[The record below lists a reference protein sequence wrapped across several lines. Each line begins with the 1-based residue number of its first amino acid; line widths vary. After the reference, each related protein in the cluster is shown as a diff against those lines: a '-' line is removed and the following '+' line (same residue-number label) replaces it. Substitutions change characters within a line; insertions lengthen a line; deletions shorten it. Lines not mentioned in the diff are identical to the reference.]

1 MSDAWRQWEGEV
13 VEGRF
18 RLREFLGA
26 SDHSAVFLAECGQ
39 PAEKVA
45 LKFLEAN
52 PATVRL
58 QLLRWERAS
67 KLSHPHLI
75 RVFQA
80 GICQLGSVN
89 MLYVVSELA
98 DDNLAQILP
107 NRPLTSSEVQHL
119 LRSVLEVLSYLHAQS
134 LALARLK
141 PRNIMAV
148 KEALK
153 ISSDGI
159 CTIGEM
165 PIGMVQLGVYDPP
178 ELLTSGFSPAGDMWS
193 LGITL
198 TEALTQKPSA
208 GEGIRQGDPVL
219 PETVPGPY
227 QEIARQCLRLDPQ
240 RRWTVADIAARLL
253 PAPPPEKRHVARYVL
268 LGAVALASLTVWFVR
283 PKLLTYR
290 PAILLPAQRDRGAR
304 EDRQRETP
312 VTASAAKLPAGTAN
326 SKPPSAP
333 ARPAEA
339 ATGSALPPGVA
350 LPGSR
355 PALQE
360 PGAVREQVMPHVPA
374 KSRETIEGKVR
385 VAVAVSVDTSGSVT
399 RATLD
404 STGPSRYFA
413 NLALAASEK
422 WTFTP
427 PRAAGEAVPSEWL
440 LRYEFSNKDTSVR
453 STQVS
458 PPVKYASLNR

>member
-1 MSDAWRQWEGEV
+1 MSEAWRQWEGEV

-26 SDHSAVFLAECGQ
+26 SDHSAVFLTECGQ

-67 KLSHPHLI
+67 KLSHRHLI
-75 RVFQA
+75 RVLQA
-80 GICQLGSVN
+80 GLCQLGSVN

-98 DDNLAQILP
+98 DDNLTQILP

-119 LRSVLEVLSYLHAQS
+119 LRSVLDVLSYLHAQG
-134 LALARLK
+134 LVLGRLK

-148 KEALK
+148 KEELK
-153 ISSDGI
+153 IASDGI
-159 CTIGEM
+159 CTIGEK
-165 PIGMVQLGVYDPP
+165 PIGMVQPGIYDPP
-178 ELLTSGFSPAGDMWS
+178 EILTSGFSPAGDLWS
-193 LGITL
+193 VGITL
-198 TEALTQKPSA
+198 MEALTQKPYA
-208 GEGIRQGDPVL
+208 VEGIRRGDPAL
-219 PETVPGPY
+219 AKTVPGPY
-227 QEIARQCLRLDPQ
+227 LEIARQCLRLDPQ

-253 PAPPPEKRHVARYVL
+253 PAPPPEKRHARRYLL
-268 LGAVALASLTVWFVR
+268 LGAVALAALTVWFAR

-290 PAILLPAQRDRGAR
+290 PAVLLPAQRDLKAR
-304 EDRQRETP
+304 EEPRRETP
-312 VTASAAKLPAGTAN
+312 VTVSAAKLPEEAAN
-326 SKPPSAP
+326 SKQTPAA

-339 ATGSALPPGVA
+339 TTASAPMPGVA
-350 LPGSR
+350 LPAK

-360 PGAVREQVMPHVPA
+360 PGAVREQVMPQVPA

-385 VAVAVSVDTSGSVT
+385 VAVAVSVDASGKVT
-399 RATLD
+399 HATLD
-404 STGPSRYFA
+404 SAGPSHYFA
-413 NLALAASEK
+413 HLALAASEK
-422 WTFTP
+422 WTFTA
-427 PRAAGEAVPSEWL
+427 PRSAGEAVPSEWL